1 MRSFIKRPNEQGYT
15 FLESIFQLIILTIF
29 IHLFLLFFFWK
40 GSIEQYYTDY
50 SSTEWELFSADLQYL
65 LSDVSEIRMVN
76 AGRTIR
82 FKNNRGLIDIEQS
95 RTVIRKRVDATGH
108 VPLLTGVKEVFF
120 TFDGITITA
129 HVTMLNDSVKIR
141 GFAVGFYP
149 K

>member
-1 MRSFIKRPNEQGYT
+1 MRSFMKGSNEQGYT
-15 FLESIFQLIILTIF
+15 FLESIFQLIILIIF

-40 GSIEQYYTDY
+40 GSIEQRYTDY

-65 LSDVSEIRMVN
+65 LSDVSEIRLVN

-82 FKNNRGLIDIEQS
+82 LKNNRGLIDIEQNG
-95 RTVIRKRVDATGH
+95 TVIRKRVDTTGH
-108 VPLLTGVKEVFF
+108 VPMVTGVKAVAF

-129 HVTMLNDSVKIR
+129 YVTMLDDSVKVR
-141 GFAVGFYP
+141 GFAVGVYL

>member
-1 MRSFIKRPNEQGYT
+1 MRSFMKRSNEQGYT

-40 GSIEQYYTDY
+40 GSIEQHYTDY

-65 LSDVSEIRMVN
+65 LSDVTEIRLVN

-82 FKNNRGLIDIEQS
+82 LKNNRGMIDIEQNG
-95 RTVIRKRVDATGH
+95 TVIRKRVDTTGH
-108 VPLLTGVKEVFF
+108 VPLVTGVKAVAF

-129 HVTMLNDSVKIR
+129 YVTMLDDSVKVR
-141 GFAVGFYP
+141 GFAVGSYP